1 MMIKIMADFSL
12 CLFFSQRGISFMGT
26 QKPGGASVY
35 ISPDII
41 AALNA
46 RFEENAEAGKK
57 IGLDPLC
64 LVKPSVGWM
73 VRSHL
78 RAALGM
84 NQPHGGE

>member
-1 MMIKIMADFSL
+1 MTFRYVYFLVKEESHL
-12 CLFFSQRGISFMGT
+12 WEHRSRRV
-26 QKPGGASVY
+26 SVY